1 MLKKIFLFLCVLF
14 VCNSVIAA
22 TYVKP
27 YVTKNGKVVSGHYR
41 SKANKTKRD
50 NYSTKGNVN
59 PYTKKKGTTKPYSH
73 KIKIH

>member
-1 MLKKIFLFLCVLF
+1 MLKKVLVFLCMLF

-27 YVTKNGKVVSGHYR
+27 HVTKNGKIVKGHYR
-41 SKANKTKRD
+41 SKANKTKLD

-59 PYTKKKGTTKPYSH
+59 PYTRKKGTTKPY
-73 KIKIH
+73 KF